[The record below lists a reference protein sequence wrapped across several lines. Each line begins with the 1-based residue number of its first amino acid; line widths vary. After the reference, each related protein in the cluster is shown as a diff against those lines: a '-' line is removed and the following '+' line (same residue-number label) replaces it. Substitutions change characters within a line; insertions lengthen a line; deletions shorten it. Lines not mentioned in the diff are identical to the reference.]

1 MYEGVFLRKCLNQ
14 KSAKQCRKETTVDMT
29 LAKMNMKLSDSR
41 WDFIFSLAFFLW
53 ISISAEMM
61 NKHGIPAKSC

>member
-1 MYEGVFLRKCLNQ
+1 M
-14 KSAKQCRKETTVDMT
+14 DMT